1 MRVLQISGVILVVVG
16 LFLILR
22 PPSYSRDESVV
33 KLGDFEAKVQQQHTV
48 PGWVGG
54 ALLGAGGVLVIFGL
68 RKSS

>member
-1 MRVLQISGVILVVVG
+1 MRALQISGVILVVVG

-54 ALLGAGGVLVIFGL
+54 ALLGAGCVLVIVGL